1 MAGRS
6 LLSSKLRKNQA
17 KVRSAVL
24 WLEVLLPFVLY
35 FALTTHLDW
44 LSILSGSLIG
54 FCFVLLMLAG

>member
-6 LLSSKLRKNQA
+6 LLISKLRKNQA